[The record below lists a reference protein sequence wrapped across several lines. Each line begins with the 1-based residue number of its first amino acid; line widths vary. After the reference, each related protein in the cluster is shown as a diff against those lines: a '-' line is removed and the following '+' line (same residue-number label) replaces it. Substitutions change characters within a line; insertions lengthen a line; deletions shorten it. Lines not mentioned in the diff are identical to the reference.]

1 MALLDELALNDQGLI
16 PAVVANVEDGRPLTL
31 CYMNREAL
39 ERTLESGKVH
49 VFRRSKGRVMLKGET
64 SGHTQEVRRVFLDC
78 EGRSLLFLVKQNV
91 AGCHKGYMSCYFR
104 EYDPTSDEINIVEDR
119 VFNPD
124 KVY

>member
-1 MALLDELALNDQGLI
+1 MALLDELELNDQGLI
-16 PAVVANVEDGRPLTL
+16 PAIVANVEDNRPLTL